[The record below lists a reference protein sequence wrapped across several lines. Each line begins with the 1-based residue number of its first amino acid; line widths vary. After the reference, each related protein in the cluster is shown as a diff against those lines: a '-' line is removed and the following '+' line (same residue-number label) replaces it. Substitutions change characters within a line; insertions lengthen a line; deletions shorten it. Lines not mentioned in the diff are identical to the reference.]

1 MPHLGFTVSAMA
13 IYSSCLK
20 LSARAQPFDQYIG
33 LSTGFKYTCVID
45 QAWGQ
50 VGGLYAKFRFCFFM
64 NQNEVEVRK
73 SGKERTRLI
82 SSHLDWTSLVNWG
95 FVIKMVWRSRLT
107 FFFLRENRTRRPT
120 VFVVKQTRVSCLC
133 FLCFNLPLPSF
144 FATTSQRWWW
154 AILSA

>member
-50 VGGLYAKFRFCFFM
+50 VFAFLWTKTKSRSVKAGKKEQGLY
-64 NQNEVEVRK
+64 
-73 SGKERTRLI
+73 
-82 SSHLDWTSLVNWG
+82 
-95 FVIKMVWRSRLT
+95 
-107 FFFLRENRTRRPT
+107 P
-120 VFVVKQTRVSCLC
+120 
-133 FLCFNLPLPSF
+133 
-144 FATTSQRWWW
+144 
-154 AILSA
+154 AILTEQAWLIEDLL